1 MRTAI
6 EMRIAALLAL
16 ALAPAPAPIAAQI
29 ATQPVRAASN
39 TAVPPNL
46 SNPVKAMR
54 IAPQTFTELEKRF
67 DNQLA
72 AIGGLNDPIDPLG
85 ATRGLYLDGYGAVF
99 TTELSLIVAPNPNP
113 FRQTITK
120 EEAAGVHQRKL
131 GRLPL
136 LKQAMAEMMKNSATA
151 LIQIPD
157 NQQIVLAVRLLY
169 LPWEDTTGL
178 PAQVL
183 MTATRRG
190 AISGDVKTEDQ

>member
-1 MRTAI
+1 M

-16 ALAPAPAPIAAQI
+16 ALASASPQIAAQI
-29 ATQPVRAASN
+29 APRPVRAASN

-46 SNPVKAMR
+46 PNPVKAMK
-54 IAPQTFTELEKRF
+54 IAPQTFIDLEKGF
-67 DNQLA
+67 DNRLA
-72 AIGGLNDPIDPLG
+72 TTGGPNDPIDLLG

-99 TTELSLIVAPNPNP
+99 TTELSLIITPHANP
-113 FRQTITK
+113 FRQQISK

-131 GRLPL
+131 ARLPL
-136 LKQAMAEMMKNSATA
+136 LKQAMAEMIRNSAKT
-151 LIQIPD
+151 LVQIPD

-183 MTATRRG
+183 MSATRG
-190 AISGDVKTEDQ
+190 GVLNGDVKTEDQ

>member
-1 MRTAI
+1 M

-16 ALAPAPAPIAAQI
+16 AVAPALAQIAAPIAPR
-29 ATQPVRAASN
+29 PVRAASN
-39 TAVPPNL
+39 TSVPPDMPH
-46 SNPVKAMR
+46 PVKAMK
-54 IAPQTFTELEKRF
+54 IAPQTFTDLEKRF

-72 AIGGLNDPIDPLG
+72 TAGGPNDPIDLLG

-99 TTELSLIVAPNPNP
+99 TAELSLIITPHANP
-113 FRQTITK
+113 FRLQITK

-131 GRLPL
+131 ARLPV
-136 LKQAMAEMMKNSATA
+136 LKQAMAEMMRNSAMA

-183 MTATRRG
+183 MSATRRG
-190 AISGDVKTEDQ
+190 VLNGDVKTEDQ